1 MHSFVIGATGFIG
14 GQIARQA
21 QTAGHEVHALC
32 RQAGAVGAIGDVPV
46 TWHLGSLEGLQG
58 LLATLPEVD
67 VLFYAAGYAPHAE
80 RNVRRTLRI
89 GVEQMRLVLDAAR
102 AAGVKRVVYTSSL
115 STIGQPPADSN
126 RLADERDRYRP
137 GSTWN
142 NYYEVKWLL
151 ELEAVRA
158 AHDGLPVVILCP
170 TAVFGPGDV
179 KPSTSQVLLE
189 LAKGRL
195 PAAIDIENN
204 FVDGRDVALAH
215 LRAAER
221 GIPGDR
227 YIIGGHNLNTV
238 DALQTAARLIGVR
251 EPKLILSR
259 QTAAAAL
266 KVADVLRLP
275 IPATMRA
282 MPYWQPYNCEKGWTA
297 FDITPRPYADTVRDT
312 VDWFRQHNYL

>member
-1 MHSFVIGATGFIG
+1 MRLFVIGATGFIG

-21 QTAGHEVHALC
+21 QAAGHEVHVLR
-32 RQAGAVGAIGDVPV
+32 RQAGAVGAVGDVPV
-46 TWHLGSLEGLQG
+46 IWHQGSLGGLQE
-58 LLATLPEVD
+58 LLAALPEMD
-67 VLFYAAGYAPHAE
+67 VLFYAAGFAPHAE
-80 RNVRRTLRI
+80 RSVRHALRTGI
-89 GVEQMRLVLDAAR
+89 EQMRLVLDASR

-115 STIGQPPADSN
+115 ATIGQPPADAN

-151 ELEAVRA
+151 ELEAIRA
-158 AHDGLPVVILCP
+158 TREGLPVVILCP

-195 PAAIDIENN
+195 PVAIDVENN

-215 LRAAER
+215 VRAAER
-221 GIPGDR
+221 GTPGDR

-238 DALQTAARLIGVR
+238 EALQAAARLIGVR
-251 EPKLILSR
+251 EPRLVLSR
-259 QTAAAAL
+259 QAAAAAL

-275 IPATMRA
+275 VPATMRA
-282 MPYWQPYNCEKGWTA
+282 MPYWQPYNCQKGWDA
-297 FDITPRPYADTVRDT
+297 FDFTPRPYADTVRDT
-312 VDWFRQHNYL
+312 VNWFRQHDYL